1 MKKELKQKLIEAKEV
16 KKTILIEEKV
26 VETRIKSIFENE
38 SDIKYF
44 NGLPKKKKLQYSLAL
59 IREIAEI
66 NKLEFINEQFDF
78 MDILKSLFGRA
89 FGGVIESA
97 AEPLIGSILSKVGF
111 KDDSYLK
118 RSLIS
123 LLTSKPSDLIKA
135 FGDCKVFTKI
145 FVRALIEAYVMGLQ
159 KEFNADSMIYN
170 TIRNTLGGVAED
182 TAIVSSIEN
191 KVQGA
196 VCDMFSGFTD
206 KAKDVVD
213 KLKAQSGT

>member
-1 MKKELKQKLIEAKEV
+1 MKKELKQKLVEAKEI
-16 KKTILIEEKV
+16 KKTMLIEEKV

-118 RSLIS
+118 RTLIS

-191 KVQGA
+191 KIQ
-196 VCDMFSGFTD
+196 
-206 KAKDVVD
+206 
-213 KLKAQSGT
+213 

>member
-66 NKLEFINEQFDF
+66 NKLEFINEQYDF
-78 MDILKSLFGRA
+78 MGILKSLFGRA

-118 RSLIS
+118 RTLIS

>member
-1 MKKELKQKLIEAKEV
+1 MKKELKQKLVEAKEI
-16 KKTILIEEKV
+16 KKTMLIEEKV

-118 RSLIS
+118 RTLIS

-191 KVQGA
+191 KIQGA